1 MRAAISFRG
10 DAQQARIT
18 RLTSQVKAIQA
29 TLQAN
34 SGAGTEVRSVK
45 AEATTVRQ

>member
-10 DAQQARIT
+10 DAQQARIA

-29 TLQAN
+29 SLQAN
-34 SGAGTEVRSVK
+34 SGAGTEVRTVK
-45 AEATTVRQ
+45 AEGTTIRQ